1 MKKNNKGFFLAE
13 TIVVIA
19 LVTTVMAFV
28 YPNVSKLNENYNNR
42 TKYYDQTEDLYV
54 LKATYNLLE
63 GEYINFVYP
72 SGSGYT
78 SYDNINPNNVVNTNF
93 LGFFTFNPNANQKDD
108 PDSRVGSAGCLN
120 YSSPS
125 NSLYTDSSYNEIY
138 CGTELSDNCKFTGM
152 LKIYDESLI
161 GSLSNGGF
169 ELALDY
175 IRENNSYYKTGDFHF
190 ESYDYFTCLGDF
202 YGLSNSLNLD
212 TKGGAG
218 LQCKTT
224 KQTYKDFFDNT
235 ELKELYIAN
244 YMGNPSSS
252 NYNFNK
258 YLKRL
263 KKTSNDTVSY
273 RLIGVFKNGNETR
286 YASIKIDNPNPNRNC
301 NLGG

>member
-28 YPNVSKLNENYNNR
+28 YPNVSKLNENYKNR

-54 LKATYNLLE
+54 LKAAYNLLE
-63 GEYINFVYP
+63 KEYINFIDAP
-72 SGSGYT
+72 T
-78 SYDNINPNNVVNTNF
+78 SSEVDANKFVSTTF
-93 LGFFTFNPNANQKDD
+93 LGFFTFKPGNSSNNTK
-108 PDSRVGSAGCLN
+108 GSAGCLD
-120 YSSPS
+120 YSKD
-125 NSLYTDSSYNEIY
+125 LSYEDGDVY
-138 CGTELSDNCKFTGM
+138 CKDIKSCNFTNM
-152 LKIYDESLI
+152 LKIYDDKLI
-161 GSLSNGGF
+161 GSQNNSGF
-169 ELALDY
+169 EKALDY
-175 IRENNSYYKTGDFHF
+175 IRQNNNNSSFNN
-190 ESYDYFTCLGDF
+190 YDYFTCLGDF

-212 TKGGAG
+212 TEGKEG
-218 LQCKTT
+218 LLCNKT
-224 KQTYKDFFDNT
+224 KKKYKDFFSNT
-235 ELKELYIAN
+235 ELKKLYIAN

-273 RLIGVFKNGNETR
+273 RLIGVFKNVNETR

>member
-63 GEYINFVYP
+63 EEYINFIDAP
-72 SGSGYT
+72 T
-78 SYDNINPNNVVNTNF
+78 SSDVDINKFVSTTF
-93 LGFFTFNPNANQKDD
+93 LGFFTFKPGKSSNNTK
-108 PDSRVGSAGCLN
+108 GSAGCLD
-120 YSSPS
+120 YSKDLS
-125 NSLYTDSSYNEIY
+125 YEDKDSDVY
-138 CGTELSDNCKFTGM
+138 CNDVKTCNFTNM
-152 LKIYDESLI
+152 LKIYDYKSI
-161 GSLSNGGF
+161 GSLNNSGF
-169 ELALDY
+169 EKALDY
-175 IRENNSYYKTGDFHF
+175 IRKNNNNRANNGSSNDYNNN
-190 ESYDYFTCLGDF
+190 DYFTCLGDF

-224 KQTYKDFFDNT
+224 KQTYINFFSNT

>member
-54 LKATYNLLE
+54 LKAAYNLLE
-63 GEYINFVYP
+63 KEYINFIDAP
-72 SGSGYT
+72 T
-78 SYDNINPNNVVNTNF
+78 SSDVDANKFVSTTF
-93 LGFFTFNPNANQKDD
+93 LGFFTFKPGNSSNNTK
-108 PDSRVGSAGCLN
+108 GSAGCLD
-120 YSSPS
+120 YSKD
-125 NSLYTDSSYNEIY
+125 LSYEDEDGDVY
-138 CGTELSDNCKFTGM
+138 CNDVKKCNFTNM
-152 LKIYDESLI
+152 LKIYDDKLI
-161 GSLSNGGF
+161 GSQNNSGF
-169 ELALDY
+169 EKALDY
-175 IRENNSYYKTGDFHF
+175 IRKNNNRCNKGQFDFNND
-190 ESYDYFTCLGDF
+190 DYFTCLGDF
-202 YGLSNSLNLD
+202 HVLPNSLNLD
-212 TKGGAG
+212 TNRKEG
-218 LQCKTT
+218 LLCKNT
-224 KQTYKDFFDNT
+224 KQKYKDFFTNT

-273 RLIGVFKNGNETR
+273 RLIGVFKKDNETR

>member
-54 LKATYNLLE
+54 LKATYSLLE
-63 GEYINFVYP
+63 EEYINFIDAP
-72 SGSGYT
+72 T
-78 SYDNINPNNVVNTNF
+78 SSDVDINKFVSTTF
-93 LGFFTFNPNANQKDD
+93 LGFFTFKPGKSSNNTK
-108 PDSRVGSAGCLN
+108 GSAGCLD
-120 YSSPS
+120 YSKDLS
-125 NSLYTDSSYNEIY
+125 YEDKDSDVY
-138 CGTELSDNCKFTGM
+138 CNDVKTCNFTNM
-152 LKIYDESLI
+152 LKIYDDKSI
-161 GSLSNGGF
+161 GSLNNSGF
-169 ELALDY
+169 EKALDY
-175 IRENNSYYKTGDFHF
+175 IRKNNNNRANNGSSNDYNNN
-190 ESYDYFTCLGDF
+190 DYFTCLGDF

-224 KQTYKDFFDNT
+224 KQTYINFFSNT

>member
-28 YPNVSKLNENYNNR
+28 YPNVSKLNENYKNR

-54 LKATYNLLE
+54 LKAAYNLLE
-63 GEYINFVYP
+63 KEYINFIDAP
-72 SGSGYT
+72 T
-78 SYDNINPNNVVNTNF
+78 SSDVDANKFVSTTF
-93 LGFFTFNPNANQKDD
+93 LGFFTFKPGNSSNNTK
-108 PDSRVGSAGCLN
+108 GSAGCLD
-120 YSSPS
+120 YSKDD
-125 NSLYTDSSYNEIY
+125 LDGKADVDVY
-138 CGTELSDNCKFTGM
+138 CKDIKSCNFTNM
-152 LKIYDESLI
+152 LKIYDDKLI
-161 GSLSNGGF
+161 GSLHNSGF
-169 ELALDY
+169 EKALDY
-175 IRENNSYYKTGDFHF
+175 IRKNNNRCNKGLFDFNND
-190 ESYDYFTCLGDF
+190 DYFTCLGDF
-202 YGLSNSLNLD
+202 DVLSNSLNLD
-212 TKGGAG
+212 TNHGKG
-218 LQCKTT
+218 LSCNTT
-224 KQTYKDFFDNT
+224 KQKYKDFFSNT

-273 RLIGVFKNGNETR
+273 RLIGVFKKNNETR

>member
-28 YPNVSKLNENYNNR
+28 YPNVSKLNENYKNR

-63 GEYINFVYP
+63 GEYINFIDAP
-72 SGSGYT
+72 T
-78 SYDNINPNNVVNTNF
+78 SSDVDANKFVSTTF
-93 LGFFTFNPNANQKDD
+93 LGFFTFKPGSDKTK
-108 PDSRVGSAGCLN
+108 GSAGCLD
-120 YSSPS
+120 YSRDYSRDY
-125 NSLYTDSSYNEIY
+125 LFVDGDVY
-138 CGTELSDNCKFTGM
+138 CNDVKTCNFTNM
-152 LKIYDESLI
+152 LKIYDDKSI
-161 GSLSNGGF
+161 GSLNNLGF
-169 ELALDY
+169 EKALDY
-175 IRENNSYYKTGDFHF
+175 IRKNNNWVNNGSFNDYNNNN
-190 ESYDYFTCLGDF
+190 DYFTCLGDF

-224 KQTYKDFFDNT
+224 KQTYINFFSNT